1 MLYNYLNFYILLIQS
16 YIQFCESQRQ
26 KIQCYDRDGQSGDSV
41 VAKDYIPNLFYF
53 NMKDRINSCCMTG
66 IWILYDET
74 YYNRNNPGAR
84 SWWGWGTNF
93 CSDVDNDF
101 KNRAASLRLTGAPDD
116 WKLDTINFYLQQNF
130 IGDEFYTY
138 GDKV

>member
-1 MLYNYLNFYILLIQS
+1 MHPAQINLAMREVNEFS
-16 YIQFCESQRQ
+16 STSRPT
-26 KIQCYDRDGQSGDSV
+26 SV
-41 VAKDYIPNLFYF
+41 YMRL
-53 NMKDRINSCCMTG
+53 
-66 IWILYDET
+66 
-74 YYNRNNPGAR
+74 
-84 SWWGWGTNF
+84 
-93 CSDVDNDF
+93 NDF

>member
-1 MLYNYLNFYILLIQS
+1 MLSNYLNFYILLIQS

-66 IWILYDET
+66 EK
-74 YYNRNNPGAR
+74 
-84 SWWGWGTNF
+84 NF
-93 CSDVDNDF
+93 
-101 KNRAASLRLTGAPDD
+101 P
-116 WKLDTINFYLQQNF
+116 
-130 IGDEFYTY
+130 
-138 GDKV
+138 

>member
-1 MLYNYLNFYILLIQS
+1 MYSHVCFLCNFYSIKLAEVFT
-16 YIQFCESQRQ
+16 Y
-26 KIQCYDRDGQSGDSV
+26 G
-41 VAKDYIPNLFYF
+41 NLSIS
-53 NMKDRINSCCMTG
+53 NVG

-84 SWWGWGTNF
+84 SWWGWGNNF

-138 GDKV
+138 GDKVSF

>member
-1 MLYNYLNFYILLIQS
+1 MEVFTCGNWS
-16 YIQFCESQRQ
+16 
-26 KIQCYDRDGQSGDSV
+26 
-41 VAKDYIPNLFYF
+41 IPNA
-53 NMKDRINSCCMTG
+53 G

-84 SWWGWGTNF
+84 SWWGWGTHF